1 MAKYKIEFKKSA
13 VKELKPIPKKDLKII
28 LSRIDD
34 LADNPGPNG
43 SVRLTSR
50 EQYRIRHGN
59 YRILYSIEDD
69 RLVIFVVKIAHRKD
83 AYQ

>member
-13 VKELKPIPKKDLKII
+13 VKELKSIPKKDLKKF
-28 LSRIDD
+28 LSKINN
-34 LADNPGPNG
+34 LSDNPRPNG
-43 SVRLTSR
+43 SVKLTSR

-69 RLVIFVVKIAHRKD
+69 LLVIFVVKIAHRQDVYK
-83 AYQ
+83 